1 MPLRVSGFTRWIA
14 SLLCLLIAVGPF
26 LLTLS
31 APIFGAAGASTIN
44 VGNAPDYVAV
54 NPNTGVLYVTVQP
67 TNAVY
72 AIDAATGAI
81 IANISIGSYP
91 RDVVVNP
98 SNGMVYVAN
107 QGSDSV
113 SVIDGTTNKVMATVP
128 VGRDP
133 VELAVNPNT
142 GFVYVDNQLSQS
154 MSVIDGSTNTVVAT
168 VTVGC
173 NGTCTNSTAG
183 VPTGVDVNQATNK
196 VYVSSNGINSLQTVD
211 GATDAVVNSIRVG
224 TYPDAVAVDPKSSSV
239 YVANLLN
246 NTVSV
251 VNANVSA
258 VTTTL
263 RVGSLPGDEAFDPS
277 LGVILVT
284 NGGDNSVSIIN
295 ASTKTVVG
303 TAAVGQV
310 PMGIAI
316 DSATG
321 EAYVANTRS
330 GTVSVIP
337 ILEAI
342 SSSLN
347 QVTTSSNSSA
357 GISNTSSTAVVS
369 TQTSLATGPPQ
380 PISCGYHSEEN
391 ANQVVASSPLG
402 AGVRITVGEP
412 SWLQLCE
419 TIGRAGE
426 SFPAYEVFPVKVYAT
441 PGTSFSL
448 SIGRA
453 SHTPQQIAMGFLNN
467 TIWTGFNPVNVTT
480 NSEGFALS
488 NFTLAGA
495 VMPFVPNDIAN
506 VSLPIIAH
514 SPSGI
519 HVAAGLPIEFSGS
532 EVGGIDIIHVLNAPG
547 PLTFSGAMQGS
558 AGNPTGYAYG
568 IVYAPPASSAF
579 TKPLP
584 MILSVAGS
592 WNNGIV
598 GPLPPGVQ
606 VTIAQPSFIL
616 EPNQVFY
623 FFIDENNSIAQS
635 TAQSASNFTFAI
647 QENVGGNSYLEP
659 LSVSIVSGGI
669 FGSFGAFPTSSGN
682 PAGGNSENGFYSELG
697 LITVPIIVALTFC
710 TVYLRQRKWQ
720 SSREGDRQAPDD
732 YEGA

>member
-1 MPLRVSGFTRWIA
+1 MPLRVSGLSRWIA

-31 APIFGAAGASTIN
+31 APIFSASGASTIN

-54 NPNTGVLYVTVQP
+54 NPSTGVLYVTVQP
-67 TNAVY
+67 TNALY
-72 AIDAATGAI
+72 AIDAATGVI
-81 IANISIGSYP
+81 IANISMGSYP

-98 SNGMVYVAN
+98 SNGMIYVAN

-113 SVIDGTTNKVMATVP
+113 SVIDSTTNKVMATVP

-183 VPTGVDVNQATNK
+183 VPTGVDVNQATNR

-211 GATDAVVNSIRVG
+211 GATDAVVTSVRVG
-224 TYPDAVAVDPKSSSV
+224 TYPDAVAVDLESNSV

-277 LGVILVT
+277 LGVVLVT

-295 ASTKTVVG
+295 ASTNTVVG
-303 TAAVGQV
+303 RVAVGQA

-330 GTVSVIP
+330 GTISVIP

-347 QVTTSSNSSA
+347 QTTTSSNSSA
-357 GISNTSSTAVVS
+357 GSSSISNTEVVS

-380 PISCGYHSEEN
+380 PISCGYHSAKN
-391 ANQVVASSPLG
+391 GNQVVASSSSG
-402 AGVRITVGEP
+402 AGVRIIVGEP

-441 PGTSFSL
+441 PGTLFAL

-453 SHTPQQIAMGFLNN
+453 SYTLQQIAMGLVNN
-467 TIWTGFNPVNVTT
+467 TIWTGFNPLNVTT

-495 VMPFVPNDIAN
+495 VMPFVPNDLAN
-506 VSLPIIAH
+506 VSLPIIAR
-514 SPSGI
+514 SPSGAQ
-519 HVAAGLPIEFSGS
+519 VAAGLPIEFSGS
-532 EVGGIDIIHVLNAPG
+532 EVGGIDIIHVLNEPG

-568 IVYAPPASSAF
+568 IVYAPPTSNALA
-579 TKPLP
+579 KPLP
-584 MILSVAGS
+584 VTLSVAGS

-606 VTIAQPSFIL
+606 VTIAQPNFVL
-616 EPNQVFY
+616 EPSQVFY
-623 FFIDENNSIAQS
+623 FFVDENNSITQS
-635 TAQSASNFTFAI
+635 TAQPASNFTFAI

-659 LSVSIVSGGI
+659 LSVSLVSGEI
-669 FGSFGAFPTSSGN
+669 FGSFGAFPTSSGT
-682 PAGGNSENGFYSELG
+682 PAGGSSENGFYSELG
-697 LITVPIIVALTFC
+697 LIAVAVIVAVTFC
-710 TVYLRQRKWQ
+710 TVYLRQSTRG
-720 SSREGDRQAPDD
+720 SRRQAGTMVDR
-732 YEGA
+732 